1 MVMPLSPLVRLIQR
15 YATPH
20 TIWPSAT
27 VIMTKPSP
35 VPRSA
40 STANTAA
47 AMTVITTAPAATTAW
62 PWPAVMS
69 FAPV

>member
-1 MVMPLSPLVRLIQR
+1 MSVRPSGLGRPWMAMPLSPLVRLIQR

-27 VIMTKPSP
+27 VIMTKASP

-40 STANTAA
+40 STAKSAA
-47 AMTVITTAPAATTAW
+47 ARSVTASAPATTTT
-62 PWPAVMS
+62 
-69 FAPV
+69 